1 MKVVTKNEAYED
13 LANAIIVQAVKDYQN
28 GYNREEC
35 MKFFKSDWYKILT
48 DLPPERIIEICQQDV
63 KPVRSK

>member
-1 MKVVTKNEAYED
+1 MSCVSEQEAYEN

-28 GYNREEC
+28 GCRREEC
-35 MKFFKSDWYKILT
+35 LKFFKSDWYKILT
-48 DLPPERIIEICQQDV
+48 DLPPERIIEICQQGV